1 MAKIKLT
8 FLETKFLQVLR
19 SKTNGLKDGTY
30 MQYVLEVSDRAVR
43 KIKESLIKKGILIGA
58 TPTRGYFEVKTK
70 EDLKDAGKNYLK
82 YIGAYSKM
90 VSVFNKKVIGQK
102 KIKFDKGD
110 NK

>member
-8 FLETKFLQVLR
+8 FLETKFLQALR

-43 KIKESLIKKGILIGA
+43 TIKKSLIEKGILIGA
-58 TPTRGYFEVKTK
+58 TPTRGYFEVKTR
-70 EDLKDAGKNYLK
+70 EDLKQATKNYAK

-90 VSVFNKKVIGQK
+90 VATFNKKVIGQK
-102 KIKFDKGD
+102 KIKFYEGDK
-110 NK
+110 K